1 MSIADCEREESGW
14 GVLEGLPGD
23 PMMWVLVFSE
33 LVAFGLFLG
42 AFIVA
47 RAVRPAIF
55 ASGQTALDLTLA
67 GCNTIVLVTSGW
79 AAAKGAASA
88 RADEARR
95 ARLWLLLA
103 MALGGAFVTIKLVE
117 YAREIGGG
125 IGLETS
131 VFFTLY
137 FLLTGFTCCT
147 SASESSFS
155 PSSATAPIPCM
166 WRPGRCSGTK
176 SALQHNHLF
185 RQFGGSV
192 SEISCASLASA

>member
-47 RAVRPAIF
+47 RAVSPAVF
-55 ASGQTALDLTLA
+55 ASGQTELDLTLA
-67 GCNTIVLVTSGW
+67 GYNTIVLVTSGW

-88 RADEARR
+88 RADQGRR
-95 ARLWLLLA
+95 ARLWLFLA

-137 FLLTGFTCCT
+137 FLLTGFHLLHVCLGIVILAVVCRRADPAHVETGT
-147 SASESSFS
+147 VFWHMVDLVWIVMF
-155 PSSATAPIPCM
+155 PIVYLV
-166 WRPGRCSGTK
+166 R
-176 SALQHNHLF
+176 
-185 RQFGGSV
+185 
-192 SEISCASLASA
+192 

>member
-117 YAREIGGG
+117 YAREIGAG

-137 FLLTGFTCCT
+137 FLLTGFHLLHVCLGIVILAVVCRRADPVDVETGT
-147 SASESSFS
+147 VFWHMVDLVWIVMF
-155 PSSATAPIPCM
+155 PIVYLV
-166 WRPGRCSGTK
+166 R
-176 SALQHNHLF
+176 
-185 RQFGGSV
+185 
-192 SEISCASLASA
+192 

>member
-1 MSIADCEREESGW
+1 MSIADCEGEESGW

-47 RAVRPAIF
+47 RAVRPAVF
-55 ASGQTALDLTLA
+55 ASGQTALDVTLA

-88 RADEARR
+88 RADEGRR

-137 FLLTGFTCCT
+137 FLLTGFHLLHVCLGIIILAMVCRRADPVHVETGT
-147 SASESSFS
+147 VFWHKVS
-155 PSSATAPIPCM
+155 PAA
-166 WRPGRCSGTK
+166 
-176 SALQHNHLF
+176 
-185 RQFGGSV
+185 
-192 SEISCASLASA
+192 

>member
-47 RAVRPAIF
+47 RAISPAVF
-55 ASGQTALDLTLA
+55 ASGQTALELTLA

-88 RADEARR
+88 RADEGRR

-103 MALGGAFVTIKLVE
+103 MALGGAFVTIKLAE
-117 YAREIGGG
+117 YAREIGAG

-137 FLLTGFTCCT
+137 FLLTGFHLLHVCLGIVILAVVCRRADPLHVETGT
-147 SASESSFS
+147 VFWHMVDLVWIVMF
-155 PSSATAPIPCM
+155 PIVYLV
-166 WRPGRCSGTK
+166 R
-176 SALQHNHLF
+176 
-185 RQFGGSV
+185 
-192 SEISCASLASA
+192 

>member
-1 MSIADCEREESGW
+1 MSVADCEREETGW

-33 LVAFGLFLG
+33 LAAFGLFLG

-47 RAVRPAIF
+47 HAVRPAVF
-55 ASGQTALDLTLA
+55 ASGQAALDVSLA
-67 GCNTIVLVTSGW
+67 GYNTMVLVASGW

-88 RADEARR
+88 RADESRR

-103 MALGGAFVTIKLVE
+103 MALGGAFVAIKLVE
-117 YAREIGGG
+117 YAHEIGGG

-137 FLLTGFTCCT
+137 FLLTGFHLLHVCLGIIILAIVCRRADPVHVETG
-147 SASESSFS
+147 
-155 PSSATAPIPCM
+155 TAFWHIVDLVWIVMFPIVY
-166 WRPGRCSGTK
+166 
-176 SALQHNHLF
+176 L
-185 RQFGGSV
+185 V
-192 SEISCASLASA
+192 S

>member
-1 MSIADCEREESGW
+1 MSVADCEREETGW

-33 LVAFGLFLG
+33 LAAFGLFLG

-47 RAVRPAIF
+47 HAVRPAVF
-55 ASGQTALDLTLA
+55 ASGQAALDVSLA
-67 GCNTIVLVTSGW
+67 GYNTMVLVASGW

-88 RADEARR
+88 RADESRR

-103 MALGGAFVTIKLVE
+103 MALGGAFVAIKLVE
-117 YAREIGGG
+117 YAQEIGGG

-137 FLLTGFTCCT
+137 FLLTGFHLLHVCLGIIILAIVCRRADPVHVETGT
-147 SASESSFS
+147 VFWHMVDLVWIVMF
-155 PSSATAPIPCM
+155 PIVY
-166 WRPGRCSGTK
+166 
-176 SALQHNHLF
+176 L
-185 RQFGGSV
+185 V
-192 SEISCASLASA
+192 S

>member
-47 RAVRPAIF
+47 RAVRPAVF
-55 ASGQTALDLTLA
+55 ASGQTALDVTLA

-88 RADEARR
+88 RADEGRR

-137 FLLTGFTCCT
+137 FLLTGFHLLHVCLGIIILAVVCRRADPVDVETGT
-147 SASESSFS
+147 VFWHMVDLVWIVMF
-155 PSSATAPIPCM
+155 PIVYLV
-166 WRPGRCSGTK
+166 R
-176 SALQHNHLF
+176 
-185 RQFGGSV
+185 
-192 SEISCASLASA
+192 

>member
-47 RAVRPAIF
+47 RAVRPAVF

-117 YAREIGGG
+117 YAREIGAG

-137 FLLTGFTCCT
+137 FLLTGFHLLHVCLGIIILAVVCRRADPVDVETGT
-147 SASESSFS
+147 VFWHMVDLVWIVMF
-155 PSSATAPIPCM
+155 PIVYLV
-166 WRPGRCSGTK
+166 R
-176 SALQHNHLF
+176 
-185 RQFGGSV
+185 
-192 SEISCASLASA
+192 

>member
-103 MALGGAFVTIKLVE
+103 MALGGTFVTIKLVE

-137 FLLTGFTCCT
+137 FLLTGFHLLHVCLGIIILAVVCRRADPVDVETGT
-147 SASESSFS
+147 VFWHMVDLVWIVMF
-155 PSSATAPIPCM
+155 PIVYLV
-166 WRPGRCSGTK
+166 R
-176 SALQHNHLF
+176 
-185 RQFGGSV
+185 
-192 SEISCASLASA
+192 